1 MEGHDFEKFCARLLK
16 KNGFK
21 NVEVTKGRGAYYF
34 KFTIFSI
41 PKAGNYI
48 IRYYFYYYM
57 EAGGELNLEIIEFPI
72 TAT

>member
-34 KFTIFSI
+34 NPTILTHC
-41 PKAGNYI
+41 
-48 IRYYFYYYM
+48 
-57 EAGGELNLEIIEFPI
+57 LNLR
-72 TAT
+72 